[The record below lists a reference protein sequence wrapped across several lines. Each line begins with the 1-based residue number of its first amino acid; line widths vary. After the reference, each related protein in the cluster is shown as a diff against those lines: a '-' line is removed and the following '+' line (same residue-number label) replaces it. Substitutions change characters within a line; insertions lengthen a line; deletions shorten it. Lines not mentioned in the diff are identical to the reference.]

1 MIFLYFRL
9 RKQRQQRIQRVIAK
23 RQTLSKRYQIKE
35 NIKSTRFLLPVIS
48 FLTVTACTCMII
60 LLLSYHTLLVNIRIF
75 DFVLSL
81 RSLIVPII
89 VARGHCAFRNQL
101 IAFLATATNLVS
113 NSDTETLQSRAT
125 RSGGQVYAV
134 MSAVDMHFQSLRN
147 AWEMQQSLQH
157 SRP

>member
-1 MIFLYFRL
+1 
-9 RKQRQQRIQRVIAK
+9 
-23 RQTLSKRYQIKE
+23 
-35 NIKSTRFLLPVIS
+35 
-48 FLTVTACTCMII
+48 MII
-60 LLLSYHTLLVNIRIF
+60 LLLSYHTSFINIRAF
-75 DFVLSL
+75 DFILSL

-101 IAFLATATNLVS
+101 VALLATATNLVS
-113 NSDTETLQSRAT
+113 NSDTTSDTLQSRASRIT

-147 AWEMQQSLQH
+147 VWEMTQSR

>member
-1 MIFLYFRL
+1 
-9 RKQRQQRIQRVIAK
+9 
-23 RQTLSKRYQIKE
+23 
-35 NIKSTRFLLPVIS
+35 
-48 FLTVTACTCMII
+48 MII
-60 LLLSYHTLLVNIRIF
+60 LLLSYHTEFVNIRIF
-75 DFVLSL
+75 DFILSL

-101 IAFLATATNLVS
+101 VALLATATNLVS
-113 NSDTETLQSRAT
+113 NSDTDTLQSRASRAT

-147 AWEMQQSLQH
+147 AWEMQQSR